1 MEGWLEKLRSA
12 TSPDV
17 KMIERIAGELNQLS
31 FLLGKGGR
39 DLAMVQQSQ
48 PVIQSSD
55 KQLFTRIL

>member
-1 MEGWLEKLRSA
+1 MEGWLDKLRSA
-12 TSPDV
+12 TAPDM

-48 PVIQSSD
+48 PV
-55 KQLFTRIL
+55 LPTTYIL